1 MKMTTKVRTSSRLS
15 LHFGRILLNRSHS
28 HHCKCKCESSKRY
41 SHLPPTVEESEGI
54 KKLNL
59 LPLERLDIAKVF
71 PPKDLSSRP
80 PICAP
85 SSSKAY
91 SYPDYSSSSIAR
103 VNASGKI
110 AASWVCLS
118 WEHERH
124 SAYAV
129 LLIWLWPCLRCID
142 WLANTW
148 SWPLPRVWGIRGA
161 HHTWSSRCSIREPFW
176 TSSLWLW

>member
-1 MKMTTKVRTSSRLS
+1 MKMATLVSKSSGMS

-71 PPKDLSSRP
+71 PPKDLSSWP

-124 SAYAV
+124 SA
-129 LLIWLWPCLRCID
+129 WLCSIVNLTLALFEVH
-142 WLANTW
+142 WLACQHLKLASPKSMRNKR
-148 SWPLPRVWGIRGA
+148 SASHLKFA
-161 HHTWSSRCSIREPFW
+161 
-176 TSSLWLW
+176 L